1 MVKVVICDDEKEICA
16 KLESSLISIFAEM
29 KMKCDISVFYAGQEL
44 CRKIEAGASYELFF
58 LDIEFANSEING
70 VETGKLIRDSH
81 KTVSIVYISWEK
93 SYAMQLFDIR
103 PLNFLL
109 KPLAYEK
116 IKQVAETYVKLSGFS
131 AGEFVYKKGHGMFK
145 IPIKDIMYLES
156 QGRKIIIHMENG
168 EQEEFYGSLKS
179 VYNEQ
184 LVSFDFLF
192 IHSAFVVNYDYV
204 AETKYSQLYICGKQ
218 DFLPIGQSRRNEIRE
233 RYLSIM
239 KGRSG

>member
-29 KMKCDISVFYAGQEL
+29 KMKCDIAVFFAGQEL
-44 CRKIEAGASYELFF
+44 CRKIEAGENYDLIF
-58 LDIEFANSEING
+58 LDIEFSKSEING

-109 KPLAYEK
+109 KPLEYEK

-131 AGEFVYKKGHGMFK
+131 AGEFVYKKGHGTLK
-145 IPIKDIMYLES
+145 VQIKDIMYLES
-156 QGRKIIIHMENG
+156 RGRKIIIHMENG
-168 EQEEFYGSLKS
+168 GQEEFYGSLKIA
-179 VYNEQ
+179 YNEQ
-184 LVSFDFLF
+184 LAGFDFLF
-192 IHSAFVVNYDYV
+192 IHSAFVVNYDCIT
-204 AETKYSQLYICGKQ
+204 ETKYSQLHICGKQ

-239 KGRSG
+239 QRRGG